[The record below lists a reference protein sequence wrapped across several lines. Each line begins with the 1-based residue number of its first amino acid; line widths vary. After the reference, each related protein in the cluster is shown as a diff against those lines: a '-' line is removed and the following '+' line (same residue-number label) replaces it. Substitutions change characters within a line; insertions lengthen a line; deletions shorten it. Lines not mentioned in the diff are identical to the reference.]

1 MENDQWS
8 NLSKHRGQMFEKQDY
23 VCCSTC
29 HMMMMYIQIRSF
41 SYVNENIY
49 ANTQVI
55 KQGEGG
61 PVADITVEVK
71 C

>member
-1 MENDQWS
+1 
-8 NLSKHRGQMFEKQDY
+8 
-23 VCCSTC
+23 
-29 HMMMMYIQIRSF
+29 MMMMYIQIRSF
-41 SYVNENIY
+41 SYINENIY